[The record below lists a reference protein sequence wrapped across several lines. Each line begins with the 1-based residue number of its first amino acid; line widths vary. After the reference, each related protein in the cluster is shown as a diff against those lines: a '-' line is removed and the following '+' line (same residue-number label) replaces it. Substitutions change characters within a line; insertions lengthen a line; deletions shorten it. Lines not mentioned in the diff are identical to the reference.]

1 MLAIYVTLSLIQFS
15 LLLFQLDL
23 TKLPTIGGMG
33 CGGGREE
40 KCPEYPGKEK
50 GERTGEVGSV

>member
-23 TKLPTIGGMG
+23 TKLPTIRGMG
-33 CGGGREE
+33 CGGGEE
-40 KCPEYPGKEK
+40 KCSEYPGKEK